1 MFARSNVEE
10 WNQIERFHSEP
21 GWLHLRQRRRRLDAS
36 RYLSGTQ
43 AMEIIKDSLLEIS
56 EVSANTRISAQNKR
70 KKQRKTQIYHLVE
83 NQYNLVFWAR
93 VVQFMSLERCKSV
106 QNL

>member
-1 MFARSNVEE
+1 MRAQAVVRRENIV
-10 WNQIERFHSEP
+10 RV
-21 GWLHLRQRRRRLDAS
+21 HLLQWQLPPAH
-36 RYLSGTQ
+36 LSGTQ